1 MADTPARHSPAVD
14 DTGNQLKSASST
26 TKPLRALW
34 LMLRRHK
41 LPLSIAVVL
50 SAFSALVSLAQPVVI
65 NRLIDNVGSGP
76 IAGFVWLLLGLLVAA
91 SLIGAVQMYLLGR
104 TAETAVYGTRRQL
117 IAQMLRLPIR
127 TFDTQRTGDLVT
139 RLGSDTTLVRT
150 AITGGLVD
158 ALGSLVT
165 IVGAIILM
173 AILDPL
179 MLGVVITVL
188 VITMV
193 IMVSVSSLIEKYT
206 VQTQEAV
213 GALGADMERSLSA
226 IRTIRAHNA
235 QERMN
240 AELDGQA
247 RTAWTHSLK
256 IAKIE
261 AALWPLAGTA
271 MQLSFLAVL
280 GIGGIRV
287 AAGDISV
294 ADLVTFVLFLFM
306 VAMPLGT
313 LFGAVTT
320 VRSAMGALTRI
331 HQVLDTDREP
341 VDGKQVALTEGEV
354 VFDEVSFSYTED
366 GALDDDILHNV
377 SFTVPAGTMTALV
390 GPSGAGKSTSLT
402 LLERF
407 YDPASGEIR
416 IDGHPLATISRDS
429 LRAAIGY
436 VEQDAPVLAGSVRYN
451 LHLANPAATDR
462 QCWDALAQVNLGD
475 RFTGQEGLDTP
486 LGERGVSLSGGERQ
500 RLALARVLLSDA
512 PIMLLDEPTA
522 AVDSHNEQLILDA
535 INATAKNRTLIVVAH
550 RLSTVTDAD
559 QIVVMENGRVESL
572 GTHRQ
577 LLESSEL
584 YRDLASRQLLGAES
598 ATAADNSVEQRSQ

>member
-1 MADTPARHSPAVD
+1 MADTPAQNPPAVD
-14 DTGNQLKSASST
+14 ETSNQLESKAST

-34 LMLRRHK
+34 LMLRDHK
-41 LPLSIAVVL
+41 VPLATAVAL
-50 SAFSALVSLAQPVVI
+50 SAVAALLSLAQPVVI
-65 NRLIDNVGSGP
+65 NRLIENVGAGP
-76 IAGFVWLLLGLLVAA
+76 ISGFVWLLLGLLVVS

-104 TAETAVYGTRRQL
+104 TAETAVFTTRRQL

-127 TFDTQRTGDLVT
+127 TFDNQRTGDLVT

-158 ALGSLVT
+158 ALGSVVT
-165 IVGAIILM
+165 IIGAIILM

-188 VITMV
+188 VVTMV

-213 GALGADMERSLSA
+213 GALGADMERALGA
-226 IRTIRAHNA
+226 IRTIRAQNA
-235 QERMN
+235 QDRMN
-240 AELDGQA
+240 EELDGQA
-247 RTAWTHSLK
+247 RTAWGHSLK
-256 IAKIE
+256 IARIE
-261 AALWPLAGTA
+261 AALWPLAGAA

-280 GIGGIRV
+280 GIGGVRV

-306 VAMPLGT
+306 VSMPLGT

-341 VDGKQVALTEGEV
+341 TDGEQVTLAEGEV
-354 VFDEVSFSYTED
+354 IFDEVSFSYAED
-366 GALDDDILHNV
+366 GPVDDAILHDV

-390 GPSGAGKSTSLT
+390 GPSGAGKSTSLA

-407 YDPASGEIR
+407 YDPTSGEIR
-416 IDGHPLATISRDS
+416 IDGHPITRISRDS
-429 LRAAIGY
+429 LRGAIGY

-451 LHLANPAATDR
+451 LHLANPEATDE
-462 QCWDALAQVNLGD
+462 QCWNSLRRVNLND
-475 RFTGQEGLDTP
+475 RFEGSEGLDTP

-500 RLALARVLLSDA
+500 RLALARVLLSNS

-559 QIVVMENGRVESL
+559 QIVVMEHGRVDSV
-572 GTHRQ
+572 GTHLE
-577 LLESSEL
+577 LLETSEL
-584 YRDLASRQLLGAES
+584 YRDLASRQLLGKSNS
-598 ATAADNSVEQRSQ
+598 ADQLRE